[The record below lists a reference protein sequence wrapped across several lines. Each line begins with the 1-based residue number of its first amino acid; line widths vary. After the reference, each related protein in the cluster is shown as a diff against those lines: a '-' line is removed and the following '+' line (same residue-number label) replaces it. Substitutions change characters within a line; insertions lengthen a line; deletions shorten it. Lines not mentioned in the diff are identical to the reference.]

1 MAAKITATTTGQL
14 ARSLGELVL
23 DTDGDRETG
32 VSGVAYNSAKVEP
45 GDIFCCVVGMTSDGH
60 EFARAAIEQGAVALC
75 TMRKLDLGVPEICVS
90 DTRRALARLGAAMFD
105 YPAEKLMLLGVTG
118 TNGKTTTTYL
128 MESILTASGRSPGL
142 IGTIETHVGGEVRP
156 GLRTTPESL
165 DLQKLLAEMVRVG
178 ADSVVME
185 VTSHALVLQRTEG
198 LVFHAAAFTN
208 LSQDHLD
215 FHQGMEE
222 YFEAKRSL
230 FTPERAQ
237 RGAVNVDDV
246 YGRKL
251 AENSP
256 IPCLTFGL
264 SREADVR
271 AVDVELRPQGSSFRI
286 VAPTGEIEIESGL
299 VGGFNVYNCLAAA
312 STALQASIE
321 LSAIEQGLRELKA
334 VPGRFES
341 IDSGQP
347 FAVIVDY
354 AHTPD
359 SLDNVLRAARDVA
372 DKSSGRVVCVFGAG
386 GDRDRAKRPLMGA
399 VAARLADSVIV
410 TSDNPRSEDPHAIVN
425 QILEGVTAES
435 ADGPDDVLVDRTSAI
450 EAGIGRARPGDVV
463 VIAGKGH
470 ESGQEFADH
479 TIPFD
484 DRIVARQVLAAL
496 GWTGGSR

>member
-1 MAAKITATTTGQL
+1 MAAESTTSLGKL
-14 ARSLGELVL
+14 ARSLGEFVQLVE
-23 DTDGDRETG
+23 GDPATP
-32 VSGVAYNSAKVEP
+32 VSGVAYNSAGVKA
-45 GDIFCCVVGMTSDGH
+45 GDLFCCVVGMTADGH
-60 EFARAAIEQGAVALC
+60 DFAADAIEHGAIALC
-75 TMRKLDLGVPEICVS
+75 TMRRLGLGVPEIVVS
-90 DTRRALARLGAAMFD
+90 DSRRALARLGAAVFGH
-105 YPAEKLMLLGVTG
+105 PAEKLLLLGVTG

-128 MESILTASGRSPGL
+128 LESILAAAGRSPGL
-142 IGTIETHVGGEVRP
+142 IGTIETHVAGQVRP

-165 DLQKLLAEMVRVG
+165 DLQSLLAEMVEAG

-185 VTSHALVLQRTEG
+185 VTSHALVLERTEG
-198 LVFHAAAFTN
+198 LVFRAAAFTN

-215 FHQGMEE
+215 FHQGMED

-230 FTPERAQ
+230 FTPARAE
-237 RGAVNVDDV
+237 RGAVNADDV

-264 SREADVR
+264 GTETAVR
-271 AVDVELRPQGSSFRI
+271 ADTVVLKPLGSTFRI
-286 VAPTGEIEIESGL
+286 VTPEGDIEIESGL
-299 VGGFNVYNCLAAA
+299 VGAFNVYNCLAAA
-312 STALQASIE
+312 ATALQAGIG
-321 LSAIEQGLRELKA
+321 LDAIAAGLRAVRA

-341 IDSGQP
+341 VDCGQP

-372 DKSSGRVVCVFGAG
+372 ERSSGRLICVFGAG

-399 VAARLADSVIV
+399 VAARLADVVIV
-410 TSDNPRSEDPHAIVN
+410 TSDNPRSEKPEAIVDA
-425 QILEGVTAES
+425 ILEGVIGEL
-435 ADGPDDVLVDRTSAI
+435 ADGPTEILVDRKQAI
-450 EAGIGRARPGDVV
+450 SAGIGRAQQGDVV

-470 ESGQEFADH
+470 ETGQEFEDR

-484 DRIVARQVLAAL
+484 DRVVAREALAQL
-496 GWTGGSR
+496 GWSGDR